1 MSSGTPSKSRSG
13 TTKKDQPVTA
23 TVALAVVADASSTAA
38 LAKLTLSAL
47 LTSQVSPS
55 SIRSK
60 ARSREASPPT
70 APVRLSR
77 EQRGLFLL
85 ASELASVVWQNL
97 LGSGL
102 EPDSKAACARIE
114 VTCDLHA
121 MSLGLTN
128 GSKAALG
135 VKGDMTHLHVL
146 QLGYKVAYI
155 MNTNW
160 KKYKRL

>member
-1 MSSGTPSKSRSG
+1 MFS
-13 TTKKDQPVTA
+13 
-23 TVALAVVADASSTAA
+23 
-38 LAKLTLSAL
+38 
-47 LTSQVSPS
+47 
-55 SIRSK
+55 
-60 ARSREASPPT
+60 
-70 APVRLSR
+70 
-77 EQRGLFLL
+77 L
-85 ASELASVVWQNL
+85 ASELASVVWHNL
-97 LGSGL
+97 LDSGL
-102 EPDSKAACARIE
+102 EPESNAVCARIE

-160 KKYKRL
+160 KKYKRLWEETFGEKITKPQMPVETRWGYVLQNMRWLLQNGVETNKLYVFGQKMVQAMCRYRIKVVRQIV